1 MILGKLERVDLRTA
15 WKHEALDFTKWLAQE
30 ENLSQLSDEIGIEI
44 ESPQTEVSVGSF
56 QADILAE
63 DQDGNKIII
72 ENQLEP
78 SNHDHLGKLITYA
91 SGLQAK
97 TIIWI
102 VEDVKDEH
110 KQAID
115 WLNLH
120 TDGDTSFFAIKMEL
134 WKIGDSP
141 PAPKF
146 QIISKPNDW
155 TKAVRTSTGGAP
167 PSETKL
173 LQLQLWS
180 RFTESIANT
189 TTTLRLQRPRPQHW
203 YDLAIGSS
211 VAHIALT
218 MNTQDKTMG
227 CELYIPREKKLFA
240 ALASHKE
247 AIEKEFGEQLE
258 WMELPGKKASRIKV
272 SRDADIENEERW
284 DDFFKW
290 LKEKA
295 ERFQAVFPKYM
306 KQAQPSN

>member
-1 MILGKLERVDLRTA
+1 MSLGKLERVDLRIA
-15 WKHEALDFTKWLAQE
+15 WKHEALDFTKWLVQE

-56 QADILAE
+56 HADIFAE
-63 DQDGNKIII
+63 DQDGNKVII

-120 TDGDTSFFAIKMEL
+120 TDDETSFFAIKMEL
-134 WKIGDSP
+134 WQIGNSS

-155 TKAVRTSTGGAP
+155 TKAVRTSTAGAQ
-167 PSETKL
+167 PSETKA
-173 LQLQLWS
+173 LQLHFWS
-180 RFTESIANT
+180 KFKESLANT
-189 TTTLRLQRPRPQHW
+189 KTTLRPQSPRPQHW
-203 YDLAIGSS
+203 YNLAIGSS
-211 VAHIALT
+211 VAHLGLT
-218 MNTQDKTMG
+218 INTQDKSLG
-227 CELYIPREKKLFA
+227 CELYIPREKTLFA
-240 ALASHKE
+240 ILANQKE
-247 AIEKEFGEQLE
+247 AIEKEIGEQLE
-258 WMELPGKKASRIKV
+258 WMDLPGKKASRIKV
-272 SRDADIENEERW
+272 SRDADIENEENW
-284 DDFFKW
+284 GDFFKW
-290 LKEKA
+290 LREKA
-295 ERFQAVFPKYM
+295 EKFQAVFPKYM
-306 KQAQPSN
+306 KQGQI

>member
-1 MILGKLERVDLRTA
+1 MNLGKFEQVDLRTA

-63 DQDGNKIII
+63 DQDGNKVII

-91 SGLQAK
+91 SGLQAR

-102 VEDVKDEH
+102 VGDVKDEH

-120 TDGDTSFFAIKMEL
+120 TDSDTSFFAIKMEL

-155 TKAVRTSTGGAP
+155 TKAVRTSTGGAQ

-173 LQLQLWS
+173 LQMQFWNKFKDS
-180 RFTESIANT
+180 TANT
-189 TTTLRLQRPRPQHW
+189 RTTLRLQSPRPQHW
-203 YDLAIGSS
+203 YNLAIGSS
-211 VAHIALT
+211 AAHIGLT
-218 MNTQDKTMG
+218 INTQDKTIG
-227 CELYIPREKKLFA
+227 CELYIPREKKMFA
-240 ALASHKE
+240 VLASHKE

-272 SRDADIENEERW
+272 SRDADIENEGGW
-284 DDFFKW
+284 NDYFNW
-290 LKEKA
+290 LKQKA
-295 ERFQAVFPKYM
+295 EGFQAVFPKYI
-306 KQAQPSN
+306 KQAQIL

>member
-1 MILGKLERVDLRTA
+1 MSLGKLERMDLRTA
-15 WKHEALDFTKWLAQE
+15 WKHESLDFTKWLAQE

-63 DQDGNKIII
+63 DQDGNKVII

-102 VEDVKDEH
+102 VGDVRDEH

-120 TDGDTSFFAIKMEL
+120 TDGETSFFAIKMEL

-155 TKAVRTSTGGAP
+155 TKAVRTSTSGAQ

-173 LQLQLWS
+173 LQLHFWIE
-180 RFTESIANT
+180 FKESLANAK
-189 TTTLRLQRPRPQHW
+189 TTLRLQSPRPQHW
-203 YDLAIGSS
+203 YNVAIGSA
-211 VAHIALT
+211 VAHMALT
-218 MNTQDKTMG
+218 INTQDKTVG

-240 ALASHKE
+240 ALASNKE

-272 SRDADIENEERW
+272 SRDADIENEEGW
-284 DDFFKW
+284 DHLFKW

-295 ERFQAVFPKYM
+295 EKFQAVFPKYM
-306 KQAQPSN
+306 KQAQML

>member
-1 MILGKLERVDLRTA
+1 MSLGKLERVDLRTA
-15 WKHEALDFTKWLAQE
+15 WKHEALDFTKWLTQE

-63 DQDGNKIII
+63 DQDGNKVII

-102 VEDVKDEH
+102 VGDVKDEH

-155 TKAVRTSTGGAP
+155 TKAVRTSTGGAQ

-173 LQLQLWS
+173 LQLQFWN
-180 RFTESIANT
+180 RFKESIANT
-189 TTTLRLQRPRPQHW
+189 KTTLRLRSPRPQHW
-203 YDLAIGSS
+203 YNLAIGSS
-211 VAHIALT
+211 VAHMALT
-218 MNTQDKTMG
+218 INTQDKTMG

-240 ALASHKE
+240 ALTSHKE
-247 AIEKEFGEQLE
+247 AIEREFGEQLE
-258 WMELPGKKASRIKV
+258 WMELHGKKASRIKV
-272 SRDADIENEERW
+272 SRDADIENEEGW
-284 DDFFKW
+284 DDLFKW

-306 KQAQPSN
+306 KQVQIL

>member
-1 MILGKLERVDLRTA
+1 MSLGKLERVDLRTA
-15 WKHEALDFTKWLAQE
+15 WKHESLDFTKWLAQE

-63 DQDGNKIII
+63 DQDGNKVII

-102 VEDVKDEH
+102 VGDVRDEH

-120 TDGDTSFFAIKMEL
+120 TDAETSFFAIKMEL

-155 TKAVRTSTGGAP
+155 TKAVRTSTGGAQ

-173 LQLQLWS
+173 QQL
-180 RFTESIANT
+180 RFWNKFKESLANT
-189 TTTLRLQRPRPQHW
+189 SSTLRLQSPRPQHW
-203 YDLAIGSS
+203 YNLAIGSS
-211 VAHIALT
+211 VAHMALT
-218 MNTQDKTMG
+218 INTQDKTMG
-227 CELYIPREKKLFA
+227 CELYIPREKRLFA
-240 ALASHKE
+240 TLASRKE

-272 SRDADIENEERW
+272 SRDADIENEEDW
-284 DDFFKW
+284 DDLFKW
-290 LKEKA
+290 LREKA
-295 ERFQAVFPKYM
+295 ERFQAVFPKFM
-306 KQAQPSN
+306 KQAQVV